1 MCVGGGGSDCS
12 PLPHHLE
19 TDEAQGPL
27 GTGINGG
34 PPLSENPKVV
44 PPVGSEAGQGG
55 ELKVARPDPKG
66 CPHLKASLWWGENP
80 KISPPL
86 APSPLCLRQGHLC
99 PVLQKRK
106 GGIKFLRPRWS
117 PPHEPLGH
125 PFSHPHWGM
134 QPVGQLRLG
143 NVTVWTASLCRALSV
158 PQFTLPACPTERE
171 QQSRRGQ
178 VCREFGDRDEP
189 APSLWLR
196 GSDHRVA
203 WSTSWSGLGLKG
215 TPAHASC

>member
-1 MCVGGGGSDCS
+1 MPPSQGQPLVGRE
-12 PLPHHLE
+12 PQNKP
-19 TDEAQGPL
+19 TP
-27 GTGINGG
+27 
-34 PPLSENPKVV
+34 
-44 PPVGSEAGQGG
+44 
-55 ELKVARPDPKG
+55 RPFPIMSAPG
-66 CPHLKASLWWGENP
+66 ASLPRSPEEEREN
-80 KISPPL
+80 K
-86 APSPLCLRQGHLC
+86 
-99 PVLQKRK
+99 V
-106 GGIKFLRPRWS
+106 LRPRWS

-158 PQFTLPACPTERE
+158 PQFTLPACPTECE

-178 VCREFGDRDEP
+178 VRREFGDRDEP

-215 TPAHASC
+215 TPAHSSC